1 MTNREII
8 ALVEKDGLI
17 YTIKYGIVVDEV
29 RDQEMKDAVEEAKDA
44 IRRIEN
50 VMDRQRKQRV
60 GFKGDQ

>member
-17 YTIKYGIVVDEV
+17 YTIKYGIIVDEV

-60 GFKGDQ
+60 GFKGD

>member
-17 YTIKYGIVVDEV
+17 YTIKYGIIVDEV
-29 RDQEMKDAVEEAKDA
+29 RDQEMKDAVDEARDA

-60 GFKGDQ
+60 GFKGD

>member
-60 GFKGDQ
+60 GFKGD

>member
-8 ALVEKDGLI
+8 QLVEKDGLL

-60 GFKGDQ
+60 GFKGD